1 MYLREKKMEEEV
13 RQRELD
19 RELRVTESRA
29 AREVTQQ
36 NNLLVAGVLSR
47 LLPGGGAHDVIEKK
61 KDVEVQFEPNEGSQ
75 PFPMILSL
83 TTLEALLRSI

>member
-1 MYLREKKMEEEV
+1 MEEEV

-47 LLPGGGAHDVIEKK
+47 LLPGGEAHDIPKKK
-61 KDVEVQFEPNEGSQ
+61 KDVEVQYEPNEGSE
-75 PFPMILSL
+75 PFPTILSL
-83 TTLEALLRSI
+83 TTLQELLRLI